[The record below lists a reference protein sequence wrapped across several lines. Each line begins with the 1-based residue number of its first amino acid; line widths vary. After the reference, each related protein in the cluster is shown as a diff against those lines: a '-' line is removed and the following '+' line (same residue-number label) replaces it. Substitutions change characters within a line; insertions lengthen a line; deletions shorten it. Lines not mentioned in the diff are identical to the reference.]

1 MTISLQE
8 LAKHNSKND
17 LWIAVNGQVYN
28 CTQFQQRHPGGSPIL
43 LNVAGTDATQ
53 QFLKFHPTRVLKMM
67 SETEHIGALS
77 PRLTMEEVAKHNT
90 PEDLW
95 IVVDNQVYDLTHF
108 QSRHPAG
115 AKILQKVA
123 GTDATQQFLKF
134 HPFGVLRMLHD
145 SDKLGPLEAS
155 SAPALPKLKPRLAL
169 ASEGITLEEV
179 AKHNKK
185 DDLWVAVDG
194 QVYNLTDFQKRHPGG
209 APILQRVAG
218 TDATKQFLK
227 FHPTD
232 VTRMLK
238 DGEKLGPLAAGQV
251 KDEPEELSETDKQL
265 QKYNDAKPA
274 LGEMLNLFDF
284 ELVASKTLDRTAW
297 YYYSSAA
304 DDEITMRENHRAYQR
319 IFFRPRVLINVSKVD
334 TTTKFFGRSTQ
345 LPIYVTATA
354 LARLGHPDGE
364 IVLTRA
370 AAKEGIP
377 QMVSTLASCSIDE
390 VCDAKTPEQTIWL
403 QVYVNA
409 DREVTKE
416 FIRNA
421 EKRGV
426 TGFFVTVDAPQLGR
440 REKDMRGK
448 YDEDLA
454 NVQGDDDGDAADRSQ
469 GAARAISSFIDPAL
483 SWKDVPFLRSCTKKP
498 LVIKGVQR
506 WEDVVRAAKS
516 GFDGAVIS
524 NHGGRQLEFAPPPIE
539 VLAESMYH
547 LRKAG
552 LHRKFE
558 VYVDGGIRR
567 GTDVMKALCL
577 GAKGVGIGRPFL
589 YAMSTYGE
597 DGVRRAIQMLNDE
610 IVMNMRLLGAR
621 SISELGPSLL
631 DVRSRA
637 AVARDYTYESVY
649 ERLVMPEFKL

>member
-1 MTISLQE
+1 MSIRIEE
-8 LAKHNSKND
+8 LAKHNSKDD
-17 LWIAVNGQVYN
+17 LWIAVEGNVYD
-28 CTQFQQRHPGGSPIL
+28 CTQFQHRHPAGAAIL
-43 LNVAGTDATQ
+43 LKVAGTDATQ
-53 QFLKFHPTRVLKMM
+53 QFLKFHPTRVLRMLND
-67 SETEHIGALS
+67 SDHVGPLAPE
-77 PRLTMEEVAKHNT
+77 LTMEEVSKHNT
-90 PEDLW
+90 AEDLW
-95 IVVDNQVYDLTHF
+95 IVVDGQVYDCTAF
-108 QSRHPAG
+108 QARHPG
-115 AKILQKVA
+115 GSKILQKVA
-123 GTDATQQFLKF
+123 GTDATAGFLKF
-134 HPFGVLRMLHD
+134 HPTTVLKMLHAA
-145 SDKLGPLEAS
+145 DKLGPLAK
-155 SAPALPKLKPRLAL
+155 KLTPRLA
-169 ASEGITLEEV
+169 AGTEGIPLAEV
-179 AKHNKK
+179 AKHNTK

-238 DGEKLGPLAAGQV
+238 DAEKLGPLLASDVA
-251 KDEPEELSETDKQL
+251 KDSGELSESDKQL
-265 QKYNDAKPA
+265 QKYEKAKPP

-319 IFFRPRVLINVSKVD
+319 IFFRPRVLVNVSKVD
-334 TTTKFFGRSTQ
+334 TTAKFFGRKSA

-390 VCDAKTPEQTIWL
+390 VCDAKTPEQVVWL

-409 DREVTKE
+409 DREVTRE
-416 FIRNA
+416 FIQNA

-426 TGFFVTVDAPQLGR
+426 TGFFITVDAPQLGR

-454 NVQGDDDGDAADRSQ
+454 NVQGEEDDSADRSQ

-483 SWKDVPFLRSCTKKP
+483 SWKDIPFLRKCTKKP

-506 WEDVVRAAKS
+506 WEDVLKAAKA
-516 GFDGAVIS
+516 GFDGAIIS

-577 GAKGVGIGRPFL
+577 GARGVGIGRPFL

-597 DGVRRAIQMLNDE
+597 EGVRRAIQMLNDE
-610 IVMNMRLLGAR
+610 IVMNMRLLGVR
-621 SISELGPSLL
+621 SLEELGPSLL

-637 AVARDYTYESVY
+637 PVARDYTYEAVY
-649 ERLVMPEFKL
+649 EKLVMPEFKL

>member
-1 MTISLQE
+1 MLVTIEE
-8 LAKHNSKND
+8 LAKHNSKED
-17 LWIAVNGQVYN
+17 LWLAVDGKVYN
-28 CTQFQQRHPGGSPIL
+28 CTQFQNRHPAGAAIL
-43 LNVAGTDATQ
+43 LKVAGTDATQ
-53 QFLKFHPTRVLKMM
+53 QFLKFHPTRVLHM
-67 SETEHIGALS
+67 LS
-77 PRLTMEEVAKHNT
+77 DSDHVGSLLPQLTMEEVSKHNT

-95 IVVDNQVYDLTHF
+95 VVVDGQVYDCTAF
-108 QSRHPAG
+108 QARHPG
-115 AKILQKVA
+115 GSKILQKVA
-123 GTDATQQFLKF
+123 GTDATKEFLKF
-134 HPFGVLRMLHD
+134 HRYGVLKMLHE
-145 SDKLGPLEAS
+145 SDKLGPVV
-155 SAPALPKLKPRLAL
+155 PKLRARLAS
-169 ASEGITLEEV
+169 AQEGIPLSEV
-179 AKHNKK
+179 AKHNTK

-194 QVYNLTDFQKRHPGG
+194 QVYNLTEFQKRHPGG
-209 APILQRVAG
+209 APILQKVAG

-232 VTRMLK
+232 VIRMLK
-238 DGEKLGPLAAGQV
+238 NVEKLGPLLASDIAE
-251 KDEPEELSETDKQL
+251 DTEAPTESERQL
-265 QKYNDAKPA
+265 QKFEKAKPP

-284 ELVASKTLDRTAW
+284 ELVASKTLERTAW

-319 IFFRPRVLINVSKVD
+319 IFFRPRVLVNVSKVD
-334 TTTKFFGRSTQ
+334 TTAKFFGRKSS
-345 LPIYVTATA
+345 LPIYITATA

-377 QMVSTLASCSIDE
+377 QMLSTLASCSVDE
-390 VCDAKTPEQTIWL
+390 VCDAKTPEQDIWL
-403 QVYVNA
+403 QVYVNS
-409 DREVTKE
+409 DRQVTRE
-416 FIRNA
+416 FIQNA
-421 EKRGV
+421 EKRGIC
-426 TGFFVTVDAPQLGR
+426 GFFVTVDAPQLGR

-454 NVQGDDDGDAADRSQ
+454 DVQGDEDEDADRSQ

-483 SWKDVPFLRSCTKKP
+483 SWKDIPFLRKCTKKP

-506 WEDVVRAAKS
+506 WEDVLKAAKA

-524 NHGGRQLEFAPPPIE
+524 NHGGRQLEFAPPPVEI
-539 VLAESMYH
+539 LAESMYH

-577 GAKGVGIGRPFL
+577 GARGVGIGRPFL

-597 DGVRRAIQMLNDE
+597 EGVRRAIQLLNDE
-610 IVMNMRLLGAR
+610 IIMNMRLLGVR
-621 SISELGPSLL
+621 SLDELGPSLL

-637 AVARDYTYESVY
+637 PVARDYTYEAVY
-649 ERLVMPEFKL
+649 EKLVMPEFKL